1 MEKQKQVTTV
11 QYNQM
16 ELELRQDKKSD
27 KMIMSMDQLSEAL
40 GYKTKREFKQ
50 LLEQC
55 PELLEPKYSLLI
67 KVENLENGIVKK
79 RQMRFF
85 TEEGIMEASFLSGTS
100 KAKEFR
106 GFIKEKFVDFKTGKG
121 AVTNM
126 ISPEQATQYMI
137 QLNKS
142 FDEIMEYL
150 TTEVDQLRGLY
161 EEIVRIGKNTEL
173 KVVKLENRMSNMTKD
188 VSRLTIDIKSLRD
201 ESSETRKDMKE
212 IKEKIGLWKS

>member
-1 MEKQKQVTTV
+1 MEKQKLVTTV

-27 KMIMSMDQLSEAL
+27 KMIMSMEQLSEAL

-55 PELLEPKYSLLI
+55 PELLEPKYSLLM